1 MRQQEPLTPEELEQL
16 RRREREMTLFHAAAM
31 VALLLAG
38 VAAARYGDAG
48 WFRHA
53 LVAAVAALV
62 LGGAVAQLR
71 QRCPRCGARLASR
84 VLVLPPE
91 QCGACGVA
99 LTRAPVED

>member
-1 MRQQEPLTPEELEQL
+1 VRRQEPLTPKELEQL
-16 RRREREMTLFHAAAM
+16 RRREGQMAWFHAAA
-31 VALLLAG
+31 VGTLLIGAVG
-38 VAAARYGDAG
+38 TSRYGDLP
-48 WFRHA
+48 WVRHA

-62 LGGAVAQLR
+62 LAGGVLQLR